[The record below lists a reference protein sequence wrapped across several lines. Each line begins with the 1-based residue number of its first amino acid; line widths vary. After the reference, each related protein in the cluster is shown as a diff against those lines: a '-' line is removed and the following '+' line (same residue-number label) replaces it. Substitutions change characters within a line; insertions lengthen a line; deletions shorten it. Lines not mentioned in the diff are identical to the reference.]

1 VKAEIV
7 PRIKKNMPHT
17 PEETLK
23 AWRKRKEDV
32 HRKQARRNMAEA
44 KAQAAKKEP
53 SKLQAA
59 KRKRQQRTK

>member
-1 VKAEIV
+1 
-7 PRIKKNMPHT
+7 MPHT

-44 KAQAAKKEP
+44 KARAAKTEP

-59 KRKRQQRTK
+59 RRKRQQRTK